1 MCALCLPLRIGRGM
15 IQETDKKRRAA
26 QKDAF
31 SSAIGEQ
38 LLRER
43 FLSLS
48 YKTKQPTEDRT
59 V

>member
-1 MCALCLPLRIGRGM
+1 MT
-15 IQETDKKRRAA
+15 QEADKKRRAV

-43 FLSLS
+43 FLSVS
-48 YKTKQPTEDRT
+48 YKTKQPTEEDIT